1 MKTEFYLLF
10 VRLLPRV
17 TQRYMSKANLLMMQ
31 RHRPMNTQTQLI
43 HEFEQS
49 RRIHVM
55 MTYVK
60 R

>member
-1 MKTEFYLLF
+1 
-10 VRLLPRV
+10 
-17 TQRYMSKANLLMMQ
+17 MMQ
-31 RHRPMNTQTQLI
+31 RHRPMNIQTQLI